1 METLR
6 KDKKSYNTVPYRVKS
21 FILNLIV
28 IFIINLEEIC
38 KSEINNN
45 KMAFDVYVS
54 YAEED
59 SEWLTTLVDEIEDN
73 NLSVCLRSRNFDNEL
88 SLIENRKILVEQCS
102 SCVLVFSKHYCKK
115 ASEWSYFTKF
125 IKSKDDKSIS
135 GFLDNKGILCVYL
148 TECNVPELFGKQKML
163 DWTADDLRD
172 IFWQRLIKFLKAA
185 KKKSDIKK
193 ALSPDVRINTTSS
206 TAGKKLDKTVS
217 SDNFAIH
224 NESFIKSGKESPVDN
239 KETETKVNDD
249 DDDLANTKEEE
260 EEDEDLVNGG
270 DEKEKLNDYILFDN
284 IYPHLVSSSF
294 CAEDE
299 DLTKEEVETLTLKME
314 DVNTIMLLNENN
326 NNNEKL
332 SKNSQNSNYEEND
345 TKKCFLDIFESQH
358 EQMEL
363 LDALQTVNE
372 KFQSRFDALSTQSST
387 CGTTNPNL
395 DLRKKRYRRLLK
407 NFQDCLMKA
416 VNGKKDTQLINS
428 LPFVAQMLDDCKDI
442 HGFKCHCCDGLYH
455 SVRALDMHIGF
466 CIKQQWKELMQF
478 VPKKHY

>member
-1 METLR
+1 
-6 KDKKSYNTVPYRVKS
+6 
-21 FILNLIV
+21 
-28 IFIINLEEIC
+28 
-38 KSEINNN
+38 
-45 KMAFDVYVS
+45 MAFDVYVS

-59 SEWLTTLVDEIEDN
+59 SEWVTALVDEIEDN
-73 NLSVCLRSRNFDNEL
+73 NLSVCLRSRNFDDEL

-125 IKSKDDKSIS
+125 IKSKNDKSIS

-193 ALSPDVRINTTSS
+193 ALSPDTRINS
-206 TAGKKLDKTVS
+206 TISTVEKRLDKTVS
-217 SDNFAIH
+217 SANFDIH
-224 NESFIKSGKESPVDN
+224 DEINGSFVKSEKKFPLGYQ
-239 KETETKVNDD
+239 ETETKAND
-249 DDDLANTKEEE
+249 DDDLAETKEEE
-260 EEDEDLVNGG
+260 EDDEDFVNRG

-326 NNNEKL
+326 NNEKL
-332 SKNSQNSNYEEND
+332 GKNSQNSKNDEND

-372 KFQSRFDALSTQSST
+372 KFQSRFDVISTQSIT
-387 CGTTNPNL
+387 CGTTDPNL
-395 DLRKKRYRRLLK
+395 DLRKKRYRRLLM
-407 NFQDCLMKA
+407 NFQDCLLKA

-428 LPFVAQMLDDCKDI
+428 LPFVAQMLEDCKDI

-466 CIKQQWKELMQF
+466 CIKQQWKELMKF